1 MSIIA
6 VKRLLFFITS
16 SIIIALLIR
25 WGFDGFHIFT
35 KVHSSDT
42 LIDSIT
48 GKVYIKTP
56 ASFKLGLDFVLVISI
71 AISGLALVIHSII
84 KYLMVQKQQKG

>member
-35 KVHSSDT
+35 KVYPSEA

-48 GKVYIKTP
+48 GKVYIETP
-56 ASFKLGLDFVLVISI
+56 ASFKIGLDLVLVISI
-71 AISGLALVIHSII
+71 AISALALAIHSFI